1 VTITVNLPDGSKANF
16 PDGTPPDV
24 MQKALARFKTPAQPM
39 DPSTRAAAQD
49 FIANPT
55 LPSPSVSPQEQA
67 RRTQSGP
74 ADPAQRAADLRA
86 GSHDA
91 PPYQKTGQTLPG
103 GRQILYDMATNDV
116 ERFKILSKYYGQNNV
131 GRDEYGLYVRQ
142 PGGKQ
147 IYPKSSLVSGAVSG
161 AAPVVGGTLG
171 AVAASEGGPVGA
183 VAGSGAGAAAGQ
195 GVNDAVLGIM
205 GFYDRT
211 MGSEVGNL
219 ASTAASNAALEGAGR
234 GLGAAAR
241 LAGTTAK
248 DAALSP
254 VRKALGFDAAAA
266 ARAKELV
273 EHGYS
278 VNPMSYVQDAKRIGR
293 QIELSRLYGGDYTA
307 KSEEKFARDKAIA
320 ALKKAGM
327 SDADAAAEYERMKT
341 PAAVTA
347 QPAGQALKGAAAAET
362 SAARGGVDQAK
373 QATLAG
379 AEAGGKAAVAARD
392 ASVRD
397 LTTRLRS
404 METTLQKNL
413 DQGKRT
419 LDQLATQVKKG
430 PLAED
435 YAKKIVDYRNQI
447 QQDATELYGYADELA
462 GDARINA
469 APAKEAALQF
479 MQNLPEDLRAQ
490 FPALVK
496 RIGNIAGEEGEVA
509 EMTFGETHYLR
520 SQLRDL
526 AYSDKLSPEFKKGP
540 YKHLQNVVDD
550 MLHNSHSFAYGDADP
565 RLKAAAAELDFADK
579 FYARNMKQ
587 FNNATME
594 NLVKQ
599 TKDGL
604 PPDPVKIARMVAQTG
619 EMATLDR
626 LLRVGGPE
634 LRKRVAAADLQDV
647 LAQSRKLG
655 SQNID
660 PKELL
665 KSLEERQANRTLT
678 RLYGPQS
685 QQLMLYARRLAAKSG
700 AIPPAAFN
708 PKGIIETDGFM
719 RTLAAANK
727 VQDRI
732 TELTKLKPMEIM
744 EAAMKPARER
754 VALLEKEFGGKLSA
768 DMMKFLRDPEL
779 LAEAAAHRVLGS
791 EDLLEEAARR
801 FPQAM
806 PTLQK
811 YALERVLAPLARG
824 DGSRTLLTTLGQLT
838 EKQQAILF
846 PAGMAAD
853 LKRLADGLA
862 LIRGP
867 STRSMPGFAAGNVLG
882 AEPVGLEGLTPAGKR
897 QFIAEGIAKLVT
909 SPGFNRAL
917 IGILSRDV
925 ASGPA
930 GVAKAMTK
938 IQALL
943 SFAQRGAMRA
953 GFPAQTTGT
962 PEGQAML
969 PPQDARASGGSSWRE
984 QLR

>member
-1 VTITVNLPDGSKANF
+1 MTITVNLPDGSKANF

-39 DPSTRAAAQD
+39 DPSTLAAAQD

-161 AAPVVGGTLG
+161 AAPVVGGTIG
-171 AVAASEGGPVGA
+171 AVAGSEAGPVGA
-183 VAGSGAGAAAGQ
+183 AAGSGAGAAAGQ

-211 MGSEVGNL
+211 MGSEASNL
-219 ASTAASNAALEGAGR
+219 ASTAVSNAALEGAGR
-234 GLGAAAR
+234 GIGAAAR
-241 LAGTTAK
+241 MAGTTAK

-254 VRKALGFDAAAA
+254 ARKALGFDAAAA

-273 EHGYS
+273 DQGYS
-278 VNPMSYVQDAKRIGR
+278 INPMSYVQNATRAGR
-293 QIELSRLYGGDYTA
+293 LIELSRLYGGDFTG
-307 KSEEKFARDKAIA
+307 KSEGKFARDKAIA

-373 QATLAG
+373 QAALAG
-379 AEAGGKAAVAARD
+379 AEAEGRAAVAARD

-435 YAKKIVDYRNQI
+435 YAKKILSLKSDI
-447 QQDATELYGYADELA
+447 QDAAKKMYAGADALA
-462 GDARINA
+462 GGAKANT
-469 APAKEAALQF
+469 APLREAALQF
-479 MQNLPEDLRAQ
+479 TENLPEELRAQ

-496 RIGNIAGEEGEVA
+496 RIAGLGGEEGENLQD
-509 EMTFGETHYLR
+509 MTFGELHYLR

-526 AYSDKLSPEFKKGP
+526 AYSPKLSPEFKKGP
-540 YKHLQNVVDD
+540 YNHLAKQVDAVI
-550 MLHNSHSFAYGDADP
+550 HDAEAP
-565 RLKAAAAELDFADK
+565 QELKDAAKALDQADK
-579 FYARNMKQ
+579 FYAYNIKQ
-587 FNNATME
+587 FNNATLQK
-594 NLVKQ
+594 LVNE
-599 TKDGL
+599 TRDGL
-604 PPDPVKIARMVAQTG
+604 PPDAAVIARTVAQTG
-619 EMATLDR
+619 QMATLDK
-626 LLRVGGPE
+626 LLKIGGPQ

-665 KSLEERQANRTLT
+665 KALEERQENRTLT

-744 EAAMKPARER
+744 DAAMKPARER

-882 AEPVGLEGLTPAGKR
+882 AEPVGLEGLKPAGK
-897 QFIAEGIAKLVT
+897 QQLITEGLAKLVT
-909 SPGFNRAL
+909 SPGFNQGL
-917 IGILSRDV
+917 IAILSRDV

-930 GVAKAMTK
+930 GAAKAMTK

-969 PPQDARASGGSSWRE
+969 PPQDARAGGGGSWRD